1 MGGRLVDVTMEGP
14 GYPFED
20 SGRLKFS
27 QDPNNNSEEAGI
39 GWDWPGGDI
48 RKDRDVH
55 NCLNRVWEMCC

>member
-1 MGGRLVDVTMEGP
+1 MEGP
-14 GYPFED
+14 GYPLQD
-20 SGRLKFS
+20 SGWLKFS